1 MCVAMPF
8 WSLCAN
14 ATEIDDQASN
24 TFEDLIRKQNL
35 AAFPTNRL
43 QYPKRDKAF
52 KNVTLSGLSGF
63 SEGHNVVPAETEI

>member
-1 MCVAMPF
+1 MTKY
-8 WSLCAN
+8 LL
-14 ATEIDDQASN
+14 TASN

-43 QYPKRDKAF
+43 QCPKRDKAF